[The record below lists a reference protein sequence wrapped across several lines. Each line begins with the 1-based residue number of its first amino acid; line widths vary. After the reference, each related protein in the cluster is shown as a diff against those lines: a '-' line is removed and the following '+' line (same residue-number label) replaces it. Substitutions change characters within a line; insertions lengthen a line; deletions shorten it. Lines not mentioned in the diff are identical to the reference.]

1 MTTLRLLVVDD
12 HPVVRDGLRAALVA
26 VDDVEVVGEAGTVAE
41 AVRRTVELA
50 PDVVLMDVQLP
61 DGTGVEATA
70 RLLRARPGTGVVMM
84 TMHGDEDTVRA
95 ALSAGARGY
104 LLKGAAGD
112 DVVAAVRAVA
122 RGQAVLGTGVAEA
135 ALARLAAPA
144 PPRAVFP
151 ALTARE
157 HELVD
162 QVASGAT
169 NAEAAAALG
178 VSEKTVR
185 NQLSGV
191 LVKLGV
197 RDRAALIVRAREAGL
212 GTSRR

>member
-1 MTTLRLLVVDD
+1 MSVLRLLVVDD
-12 HPVVRDGLRAALVA
+12 HPVVRDGLRAALVGD
-26 VDDVEVVGEAGTVAE
+26 DDVEVVGEAGTVAE
-41 AVRRTVELA
+41 AVQRTVELS

-95 ALSAGARGY
+95 ALAAGARGY
-104 LLKGAAGD
+104 LLKGAAGA

-122 RGQAVLGTGVAEA
+122 RGQAVLGSGVADA
-135 ALARLAAPA
+135 ALARLTAPA
-144 PPRAVFP
+144 PPRPVFP
-151 ALTARE
+151 ELTPRE
-157 HELVD
+157 HALVAE
-162 QVASGAT
+162 VASGASNT
-169 NAEAAAALG
+169 EAAAALG
-178 VSEKTVR
+178 LSDKTVR
-185 NQLSGV
+185 NQLSSV

-212 GTSRR
+212 GRSAG